1 MTTMTLHV
9 RHSSDHV
16 RFDGL
21 TSFVGED
28 ATGSFGI
35 LPNHARMMTALV
47 AGLSR
52 FRIGEN
58 EWHYL
63 ALPGG
68 ILYTS
73 GTELTIC
80 TRRYLHDTD
89 FRRMGTLL
97 AEIQQADQEAL
108 DWGAQFFFSKPI
120 TSPRE
125 PGRIFPEAVPP
136 SRSEKRSWEG
146 LWIH

>member
-1 MTTMTLHV
+1 MKGMTLHL
-9 RHSSDHV
+9 RHSAGHE

-28 ATGSFGI
+28 TTGSFGI

-47 AGLSR
+47 PGLAR
-52 FRIGEN
+52 FQIGEQ

-68 ILYTS
+68 ILVTS
-73 GTELTIC
+73 GSELTIC

-89 FRRMGTLL
+89 FRRIGTLL
-97 AEIQQADQEAL
+97 EEIQRADQETL
-108 DWGAQFFFSKPI
+108 GGIRESLHRLEEEMLRRLREIERGSKP
-120 TSPRE
+120 
-125 PGRIFPEAVPP
+125 
-136 SRSEKRSWEG
+136 
-146 LWIH
+146 